1 MEAKYSTLSA
11 TEKEKMK
18 GWDNDLLEG
27 RNLERALAGFERI
40 DNFKL
45 KLGSGLILSLL
56 ATIKPIKGLQ

>member
-1 MEAKYSTLSA
+1 
-11 TEKEKMK
+11 MK